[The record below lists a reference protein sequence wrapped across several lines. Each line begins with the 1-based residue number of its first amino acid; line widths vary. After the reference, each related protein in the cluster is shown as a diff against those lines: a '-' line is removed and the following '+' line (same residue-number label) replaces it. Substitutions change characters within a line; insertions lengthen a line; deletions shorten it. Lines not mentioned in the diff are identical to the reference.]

1 MESVSERGLLTRL
14 MLLSVAAGVVT
25 IALKMLAWRLTGS
38 TGLLSDALE
47 SVVNLVAAVVALL
60 VVRWATLPP
69 DEQHM
74 YGHEKAEYFSAGVE
88 GGLIIVAAISIGW
101 VAIRRL
107 LHPVPLEDVSVGLA
121 VSAVASLVNLLVG
134 VVLVRAGRRRRSITV
149 EADGR
154 HLLTDV
160 WTSVGVIVG
169 VALVA
174 LTGWERLDPL
184 IALAVA
190 ANIVV
195 TGVSLIR
202 RSTGGLMDR
211 ALSAPEQAALD
222 GALRPYR
229 RQGVVFH
236 AIRTRQAGRRSFV
249 SMHVLVP
256 GHWTVHRGH
265 ELVEQVEADV
275 RAALPH
281 SSILTHIEP
290 IEDNAS
296 FEDTA
301 LDRPPDSRVS
311 ST

>member
-1 MESVSERGLLTRL
+1 
-14 MLLSVAAGVVT
+14 MLISVAAGIAT

-47 SVVNLVAAVVALL
+47 SIVNLAAALIAL
-60 VVRWATLPP
+60 VIVRWATLPP

-88 GGLIIVAAISIGW
+88 GGLILVAAVSIGW

-107 LHPVPLEDVSVGLA
+107 LHPVPLEDISVGLA
-121 VSAVASLVNLLVG
+121 ISAVASVINLLVG
-134 VVLVRAGRRRRSITV
+134 VTLVRAGRRHRSITL

-160 WTSVGVIVG
+160 WTSVGVIAG
-169 VALVA
+169 VAMVG

-195 TGVSLIR
+195 TGIKLVRKS
-202 RSTGGLMDR
+202 SGGLMDH
-211 ALSAPEQAALD
+211 ALSPTEQSALDAALQ
-222 GALRPYR
+222 PYR
-229 RQGVVFH
+229 EEGVVFH
-236 AIRTRQAGRRSFV
+236 AIRNRQAGRRSFV

-256 GHWTVHRGH
+256 GRWTVQQGH
-265 ELVEQVEADV
+265 DLLERVEAGI

-281 SSILTHIEP
+281 TTVFTHIEP
-290 IEDNAS
+290 LEDPTS
-296 FEDTA
+296 FEDA
-301 LDRPPDSRVS
+301 SLDRSAESQPR
-311 ST
+311 TG

>member
-1 MESVSERGLLTRL
+1 MESVSESGLLTRL

-25 IALKMLAWRLTGS
+25 IALKTVAWRLTGS

-222 GALRPYR
+222 AALRPYR

-256 GHWTVHRGH
+256 GRWTVHRGH

-275 RAALPH
+275 RGALPH

-301 LDRPPDSRVS
+301 LDRPSESRVS

>member
-1 MESVSERGLLTRL
+1 

-25 IALKMLAWRLTGS
+25 IVLKMLAWRLTGS

-47 SVVNLVAAVVALL
+47 SVVNLVAALVALL

-69 DEQHM
+69 DERHM

-222 GALRPYR
+222 AALQPYR

-256 GHWTVHRGH
+256 GQWTVHRGH

-290 IEDNAS
+290 IEDTAS

-301 LDRPPDSRVS
+301 LDRPSDSRTS
-311 ST
+311 

>member
-1 MESVSERGLLTRL
+1 

-25 IALKMLAWRLTGS
+25 IGLKTLAWRLTGS

-47 SVVNLVAAVVALL
+47 SVVNLVAALVALL

-222 GALRPYR
+222 AALRPYR

-275 RAALPH
+275 RVALPH